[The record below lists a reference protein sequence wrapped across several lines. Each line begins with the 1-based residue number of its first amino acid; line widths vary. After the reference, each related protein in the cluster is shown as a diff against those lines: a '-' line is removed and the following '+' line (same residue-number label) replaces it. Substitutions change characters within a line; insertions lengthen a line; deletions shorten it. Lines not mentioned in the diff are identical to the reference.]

1 MRLCSATTL
10 KGEQCR
16 RPAQSDDLFCIGH
29 DPAKAEERRRTA
41 RRGGRG
47 RTNNDVRAVK
57 KLMQDLTDRVLNGE
71 LEPAILYAAVA
82 AQNTLLKAVEL
93 ERRIFET
100 DQLAAEIESL
110 RTELGLAEIR

>member
-1 MRLCSATTL
+1 VRMCSATTL

-16 RPAQSDDLFCIGH
+16 RPAQSGDLFCIGH
-29 DPAKAEERRRTA
+29 DPTKAETRKRWA
-41 RRGGRG
+41 RSGGGGRA
-47 RTNNDVRAVK
+47 NHDVRAVK

-100 DQLAAEIESL
+100 DELAAEIEVL
-110 RTELGLAEIR
+110 RQEIGLTENR